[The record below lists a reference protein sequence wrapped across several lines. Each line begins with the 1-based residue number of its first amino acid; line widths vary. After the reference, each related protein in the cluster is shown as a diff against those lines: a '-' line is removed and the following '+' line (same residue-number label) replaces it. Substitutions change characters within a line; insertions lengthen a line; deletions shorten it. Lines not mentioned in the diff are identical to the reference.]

1 MGKSIHSFELKN
13 GARIP
18 SVGLGTWRA
27 APGVI
32 GDVVTTAVK
41 VGWFFFNAFL
51 PLPINNIL
59 RVIFLRFL
67 C

>member
-32 GDVVTTAVK
+32 GDVVTIAVK
-41 VGWFFFNAFL
+41 VGWFFF
-51 PLPINNIL
+51 
-59 RVIFLRFL
+59 
-67 C
+67 

>member
-27 APGVI
+27 APGVV

-41 VGWFFFNAFL
+41 VGWFFFL
-51 PLPINNIL
+51 MLSYLYLSIISL
-59 RVIFLRFL
+59 E
-67 C
+67 

>member
-27 APGVI
+27 ALSVV
-32 GDVVTTAVK
+32 DDAVTTAVK
-41 VGWFFFNAFL
+41 VGWVFLFNA
-51 PLPINNIL
+51 PLL
-59 RVIFLRFL
+59 FTYK
-67 C
+67 